1 MIASLRLSQ
10 RRFALINEEKR
21 AAQGDAL
28 ISLLKSSLSSDGS
41 QSFSQ
46 LVLYTS
52 FGVIRGRIGFNFSQE
67 LSGHTDEAGGVIR
80 SSREV
85 VELDDVSVEH
95 YSNHLPTASF
105 ERMYIRLVDVQAFAL
120 LKT

>member
-1 MIASLRLSQ
+1 MY
-10 RRFALINEEKR
+10 NEGKG
-21 AAQGDAL
+21 AGQGDAL
-28 ISLLKSSLSSDGS
+28 ISLLKSSLSSDGA

-46 LVLYTS
+46 LILYTS

-67 LSGHTDEAGGVIR
+67 LSGHTDEPGGPIR
-80 SSREV
+80 YSREV

-120 LKT
+120 LKV

>member
-1 MIASLRLSQ
+1 L
-10 RRFALINEEKR
+10 FNEGNR
-21 AAQGDAL
+21 VAQADAL
-28 ISLLKSSLSSDGS
+28 IALLKSSLSSDGA

-67 LSGHTDEAGGVIR
+67 LSGHTDEAGGAIR
-80 SSREV
+80 YSREV

-120 LKT
+120 LKN

>member
-1 MIASLRLSQ
+1 MIKEENRAS
-10 RRFALINEEKR
+10 
-21 AAQGDAL
+21 QGDAL

-67 LSGHTDEAGGVIR
+67 LSGHTDESGGAIR

-120 LKT
+120 LKI

>member
-1 MIASLRLSQ
+1 MV
-10 RRFALINEEKR
+10 NEEKR
-21 AAQGDAL
+21 AEQSDAL
-28 ISLLKSSLSSDGS
+28 ISLLKSSLSSDGA

-46 LVLYTS
+46 LILYTS

-67 LSGHTDEAGGVIR
+67 LSGHTDEAGGAIR

-120 LKT
+120 LKV